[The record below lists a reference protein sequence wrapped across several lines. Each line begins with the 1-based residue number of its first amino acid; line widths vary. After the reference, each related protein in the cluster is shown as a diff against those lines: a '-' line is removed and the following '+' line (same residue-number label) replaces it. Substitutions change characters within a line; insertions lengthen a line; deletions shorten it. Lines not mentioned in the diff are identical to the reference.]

1 MKVLH
6 MEVQLGWTD
15 LHDKCPHEAVFLP
28 NEHSIRILPELCSH
42 ARQFLSLR
50 KFFKIIKTC

>member
-6 MEVQLGWTD
+6 MEMQLGWTD

-28 NEHSIRILPELCSH
+28 NEHSIRILPELSSH

-50 KFFKIIKTC
+50 KFLR